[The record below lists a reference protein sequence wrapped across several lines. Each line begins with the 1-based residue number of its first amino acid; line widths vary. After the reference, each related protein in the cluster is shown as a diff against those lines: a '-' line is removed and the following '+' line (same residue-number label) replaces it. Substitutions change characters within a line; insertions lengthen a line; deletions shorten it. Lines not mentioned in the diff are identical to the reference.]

1 MGALVKSRVH
11 FSCRCTAKPQSLW
24 PSSSRKTA
32 LEDSRQLHDNRRNA
46 RVIVALFAALL
57 MSATG
62 WGQQTPDL
70 SGTWKLNLAQSDY
83 GDLQGPNSRT
93 DMIEQRD
100 GKITETVVAVQRHK
114 QQSYV
119 LHFSTDGR
127 KTVLPAGAEIHIPP
141 VTVQSISASWQ
152 GKTLVVMEELKYDD
166 ANLPARTLYVL
177 SADRNELTMKLF
189 LGGEGLAAT
198 FVFDRAGQRR

>member
-1 MGALVKSRVH
+1 MKSRVH
-11 FSCRCTAKPQSLW
+11 FSCRCTAKPQRLW
-24 PSSSRKTA
+24 PFYSRKTA
-32 LEDSRQLHDNRRNA
+32 LEGSRQVHGNRRNA
-46 RVIVALFAALL
+46 RLILVLFTALV

-62 WGQQTPDL
+62 WSQQTQDL
-70 SGTWKLNLAQSDY
+70 SGTWKLDLAQSDY

-93 DMIEQRD
+93 DTIKQRD
-100 GKITETVVAVQRHK
+100 GEINETVVAVQRHK

-152 GKTLVVMEELKYDD
+152 GKTLVVMEELKYED
-166 ANLPARTLYVL
+166 ADLPARTLYVL

-198 FVFDRAGQRR
+198 LVFDRAGQRR